1 MFHQELSHYIAK
13 QEEFIGSLGHRL
25 KASSTTVL
33 IQDTLENLCNEEALE
48 ELYGD
53 FPSSIRRIW
62 INRDFTIL
70 VNKDKLRK
78 YYENLLEN
86 TETDLLRK
94 VAKQNR
100 KAKPSQRGE
109 STQEAPN
116 QVSPEVQSE
125 EGRASHPMRPEMPPP
140 PQLQ

>member
-1 MFHQELSHYIAK
+1 MLCHRRVSHYIAK
-13 QEEFIGSLGHRL
+13 REEFLSSLGNRL

-33 IQDTLENLCNEEALE
+33 IQDIPESLCNDEALE

-53 FPSSIRRIW
+53 FPGGIRRIW

-86 TETDLLRK
+86 TETDLFRK
-94 VAKQNR
+94 VAKQSR
-100 KAKPSQRGE
+100 KAKPCQRGK
-109 STQEAPN
+109 STQ
-116 QVSPEVQSE
+116 
-125 EGRASHPMRPEMPPP
+125 
-140 PQLQ
+140 